1 MKLSKDDYE
10 LIHYEYSVL
19 LKSVEYLEESFIQC
33 KNIQIINFDELNSQD
48 KINIEAL
55 TSRFA
60 RTSDIFLKKFLKSLA
75 AVEFLEYQS
84 LRDLIHI
91 AEKKNWIESADIWIK
106 IRQLRNTIA
115 HEYTIN
121 DRKEIFQLTIN
132 FSPYI
137 INDSRQLENYIKQ
150 YHY

>member
-1 MKLSKDDYE
+1 MKLSKEDYE

-60 RTSDIFLKKFLKSLA
+60 RTSDIFLKKFLKLLA
-75 AVEFLEYQS
+75 AIEFLEYQS